1 MNAWRGWVRLVFLT
15 TWTIVISSVGIFVSC
30 GTVGPLVAPEDIGV
44 NIKRQKDAQERE
56 RLEKEA
62 RLRKDQEEKGK
73 PVPEREGVVDQPTK
87 EEKAGEPNDL
97 DQAADPAA
105 RPDGAILVPPR

>member
-1 MNAWRGWVRLVFLT
+1 MNTWRGWVRLVFLT
-15 TWTIVISSVGIFVSC
+15 TLTMVIGSVGVFVGC

-62 RLRKDQEEKGK
+62 RLRKDQEEKEK
-73 PVPEREGVVDQPTK
+73 PVPEQEDMAESTK
-87 EEKAGEPNDL
+87 EEKAGEPIDL
-97 DQAADPAA
+97 ERTADPAA